1 MHIYLYLY
9 ILNLCDIALVDK
21 YIVIIISTVLLPSPN
36 CTFIVIIIDL
46 STDMSTWIVL
56 CIGPQHRRLVT
67 TSGNTIC
74 CIASWVLNIWC
85 RHIQIVGLISDPLV
99 ASCPTVAS
107 WPRLA
112 NTSEPCVV
120 RCDRLWCKHGAA
132 ESARI
137 PISEGGDAGRRF
149 PGPSVDLR

>member
-1 MHIYLYLY
+1 MHIYIY

-21 YIVIIISTVLLPSPN
+21 YIVIIIITVLLPSPN

-46 STDMSTWIVL
+46 SADMRTLILL
-56 CIGPQHRRLVT
+56 CIGPHHRRLVT
-67 TSGNTIC
+67 SSGNTIC

-85 RHIQIVGLISDPLV
+85 RHIQIVSLISDPLV

-137 PISEGGDAGRRF
+137 PISEGEMRAEGFR
-149 PGPSVDLR
+149 GPRWISAS